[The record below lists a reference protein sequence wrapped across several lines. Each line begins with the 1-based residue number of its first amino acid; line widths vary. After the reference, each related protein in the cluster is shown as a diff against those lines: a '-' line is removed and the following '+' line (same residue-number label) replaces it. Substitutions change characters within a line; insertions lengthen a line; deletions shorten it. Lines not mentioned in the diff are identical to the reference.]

1 MRSNTTISIKDL
13 SRNNFLSPKFKL
25 LNISNTLNT
34 ITVVNIEHVN
44 DKLANSSIQ
53 TELDKILANTVLIKT
68 QADNYYNIGVYLT
81 NIVYDTCNL
90 ANSAVDNVAFIVNY
104 SNTVNNWSILVNP
117 IVNSRYSFVNSIY
130 NNISNA
136 SSNIISALYIST
148 NAYSIASGVYNKAI
162 LALNTANTANDLTVI
177 SIPLAKSANTIS
189 LSIENKANSAL
200 LLSNSVSKLV
210 SNVIS
215 LTSNTSNITFSVSN
229 TATLALNLSVNA
241 HSIATQ
247 AFSIAQNAN
256 TIANGIFNTATIASN
271 IANTANLTAY
281 NAILAKGNASLL
293 TSGTI
298 NSSLLGSNVSSSS
311 ILYGDNIWKPLNANL
326 ISIINL
332 SGVGLPYRYANNIWI
347 IKNPPTYSTDN
358 LGIDIQEYSSNIT
371 NSIMTISE
379 ITTGSETKLKGSSP
393 SIIAQA
399 ASATSTVMERP
410 IGGKLYKSSGTFT
423 PVLSKLHRIIV
434 IGAGGSGAAT
444 VMSTNGKVD
453 FTGIGMACGGGAGGC
468 SIKDVILSTGTT
480 YTVTIGT
487 GGSSKT
493 VTSTLTSSAGSSGG
507 SSSFSGSG
515 ISTITASGG
524 GGGQGQSGSGGWSKN
539 GGSGGTS
546 SGGDYNFTGGKGG
559 NCTYVSYGGKLAT
572 GGGAVSI
579 TGNVYSAGP
588 CKEGDVPFG
597 FDQTTIRYYPGATG
611 GAGIGG
617 NSGQIETYAAAYA
630 YCATGGGGTEGESDS
645 FINPGSGL
653 SSGGDASLLFKFNYM
668 YINNPGGNAGYPS
681 GSSAY
686 DGGGGGGGVR
696 NEGNATGGNGGMFG
710 GGGAACCGGGGGGG
724 AYNATAGNGGIG
736 GGGGGALAM
745 AGTAQSGSGG
755 NGLIIILW

>member
-13 SRNNFLSPKFKL
+13 NKNNFLSPKFKI
-25 LNISNTLNT
+25 LNISNTFNT

-81 NIVYDTCNL
+81 NIVYNTCNL
-90 ANSAVDNVAFIVNY
+90 ANSAVDNAAFIVNY

-117 IVNSRYSFVNSIY
+117 IVNSRYSIVNSIY
-130 NNISNA
+130 NNISNT

-229 TATLALNLSVNA
+229 TATLALNLSINA

-281 NAILAKGNASLL
+281 NAVLAKGNASLL

-298 NSSLLGSNVSSSS
+298 NSSLLGSNTSSLN
-311 ILYGDNIWKPLNANL
+311 ILYGNNTWKPLNANL
-326 ISIINL
+326 VSIINL
-332 SGVGLPYRYANNIWI
+332 SNIGFPYRYANNTWL
-347 IKNPPTYSTDN
+347 IKDSISYSMDN
-358 LGIDIQEYSSNIT
+358 INIDIQGYSSNIT
-371 NSIMTISE
+371 NSIMTVSE
-379 ITTGSETKLKGSSP
+379 IITGSETKLKGSSP
-393 SIIAQA
+393 LTIAQA
-399 ASATSTVMERP
+399 ASATSAVMERP

-444 VMSTNGKVD
+444 VVSANGNLD
-453 FTGIGMACGGGAGGC
+453 FTGIGMACGGGAGGYA
-468 SIKDVILSTGTT
+468 IKDVVLSKTTT

-487 GGSSKT
+487 GGANSS

-524 GGGQGQSGSGGWSKN
+524 GGGQGQSGASSGLSKS

-546 SGGDYNFTGGKGG
+546 SGGNYNFTGGAGG
-559 NCTYVSYGGKLAT
+559 NCIYVQYGGKCAT

-579 TGNVYSAGP
+579 LGNVYSAGN
-588 CKEGDVPFG
+588 CKEGNVPDG
-597 FDQTTIRYYPGATG
+597 YDQTTIRYYPGATG

-617 NSGQIETYAAAYA
+617 SSGQIETYAAAYA
-630 YCATGGGGTEGESDS
+630 YCATGGGGTEGGSGS
-645 FINPGSGL
+645 FINPYTGL
-653 SSGGDASLLFKFNYM
+653 SSGGDASSLIKFNYM

-681 GSSAY
+681 GSNAY
-686 DGGGGGGGVR
+686 DGGGGAVVCAVHGQ
-696 NEGNATGGNGGMFG
+696 NG
-710 GGGAACCGGGGGGG
+710 
-724 AYNATAGNGGIG
+724 
-736 GGGGGALAM
+736 
-745 AGTAQSGSGG
+745 QSRDTRAF
-755 NGLIIILW
+755 